1 MGVFDADTQQ
11 LRLYVNGDLADT
23 AAYDGTLWNAT
34 GPLQIGRRL
43 SKGAYGEYTD
53 GKVADV
59 QLFTEALTPGG
70 VASLD
75 RNRPV
80 PTQLS

>member
-1 MGVFDADTQQ
+1 MEAKPFQPSESRIAV
-11 LRLYVNGDLADT
+11 
-23 AAYDGTLWNAT
+23 
-34 GPLQIGRRL
+34 GR
-43 SKGAYGEYTD
+43 YGEYTA

-70 VASLD
+70 VTSLG

-80 PTQLS
+80 PTQLG

>member
-1 MGVFDADTQQ
+1 MSGITVE
-11 LRLYVNGDLADT
+11 VLAGWPI
-23 AAYDGTLWNAT
+23 ALFGAPGARK
-34 GPLQIGRRL
+34 IGRRIAE
-43 SKGAYGEYTD
+43 GRYGEHTA

>member
-1 MGVFDADTQQ
+1 LPSVVAS
-11 LRLYVNGDLADT
+11 YE
-23 AAYDGTLWNAT
+23 GTVWNAT
-34 GPLQIGRRL
+34 GPLQIGRRIAQ
-43 SKGAYGEYTD
+43 GTYGEYTA

-70 VASLD
+70 VASLG

-80 PTQLS
+80 PAQLG